1 MVKRSEQILKY
12 WGELELLRYQLQLME
27 FKSKPLLS
35 PSERYLEDFSLLAL
49 VIGPFDSMHRK
60 TMLDEV

>member
-1 MVKRSEQILKY
+1 MVKTVRANPKIL
-12 WGELELLRYQLQLME
+12 GRIRIAQLQLME